1 MHWIPDAATVESI
14 VQSWGY
20 LAIFF
25 FMTLESMFIP
35 FPSEIVMIP
44 AWIYAAKGILNL
56 RAAIL
61 AGTLGSIFGA
71 MINYY
76 IAHWGGRPLLQ
87 KMIDKKLIKK
97 DHWEKGEE
105 FFKKNGNAATF
116 IGRLI
121 PVVRQYISF
130 PAGLW
135 KMNIWQFAFY
145 TGLGAGIWLTFL
157 AILGYISYKYF
168 SDNPH
173 LIQKYQKI
181 GSVVILLAIVLFVV
195 FKYRLHLYLKN
206 MWKWKNG
213 SK

>member
-1 MHWIPDAATVESI
+1 MHWIPDAATIESI
-14 VQSWGY
+14 VQSWWY

-25 FMTLESMFIP
+25 FMTIESMFIP

-44 AWIYAAKGILNL
+44 AWVYSAKWVLSL
-56 RAAIL
+56 PLAIL
-61 AGTLGSIFGA
+61 AWTLWSIFGA
-71 MINYY
+71 IINYY

-97 DHWEKGEE
+97 EHWEKGEN
-105 FFKKNGNAATF
+105 FFKKNWNTATF

-135 KMNIWQFAFY
+135 KMNIWQFTLY
-145 TGLGAGIWLTFL
+145 TGLGAWIWLTFL

-168 SDNPH
+168 SQNPH
-173 LIQKYQKI
+173 LVEKYQKI
-181 GSVVILLAIVLFVV
+181 GSIVLLLAITLFVI
-195 FKYRLHLYLKN
+195 FKYKVHIYLKN
-206 MWKWKNG
+206 MWVWK
-213 SK
+213 KTYK